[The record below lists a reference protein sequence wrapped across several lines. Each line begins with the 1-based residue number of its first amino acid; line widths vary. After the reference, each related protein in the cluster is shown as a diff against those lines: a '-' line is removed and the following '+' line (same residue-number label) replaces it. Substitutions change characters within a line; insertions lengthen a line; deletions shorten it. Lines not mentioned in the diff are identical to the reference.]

1 MAPPVGAQL
10 LRDQQSRT
18 RTPPSLAVEAGH
30 QLQDLTFNI
39 TCTSMDP
46 KLINE
51 ALDACTATGITNAV
65 ALRVDSRL
73 TVFGRESHAT
83 RAWHCAGAPEHARVY
98 SLRAWKE
105 KPEVRPLL
113 KCERLTAGPATY
125 SVTIVLSL
133 RLKSKSACGLFWGW

>member
-1 MAPPVGAQL
+1 
-10 LRDQQSRT
+10 
-18 RTPPSLAVEAGH
+18 LAVEAGH

-83 RAWHCAGAPEHARVY
+83 RAWHCAGAPEHARVH

-105 KPEVRPLL
+105 KPE
-113 KCERLTAGPATY
+113 A
-125 SVTIVLSL
+125 
-133 RLKSKSACGLFWGW
+133 